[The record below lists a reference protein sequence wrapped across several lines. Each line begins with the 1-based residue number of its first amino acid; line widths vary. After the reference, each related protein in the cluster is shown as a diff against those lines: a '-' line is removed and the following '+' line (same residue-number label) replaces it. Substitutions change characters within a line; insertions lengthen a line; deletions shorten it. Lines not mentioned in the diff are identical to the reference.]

1 MSELHIL
8 MLNRRTLRIKALQS
22 LYAIR
27 QAESANYQLALDSIK
42 ETFEPDLNAMV
53 RQDSQRL
60 EGLRQLATL
69 TFQEQTQQK
78 PVTDEEIPLEAR
90 RAVSDATVF
99 NRERNRQDRQRL
111 VKMALDEVERI
122 YDQYLLVL
130 LLLIELGDEAAL
142 SDERRMTD
150 QPDDLH
156 AVSFSRNVI
165 IDALRDLKPLHT
177 DAIRRD
183 LAWSD
188 DDRKMLIRP
197 FFREIVRTDPAF
209 AGYCRKGSH
218 SFEEDMNLAQ
228 HVLKTLI
235 FKNEPWQTYFD
246 EADLHWE
253 ENRDIVR
260 SLSLKTLKSLEEGEN
275 PAGKM
280 ALQTLSPNWEDD
292 RVFFQ
297 DLLRISLDKAEEY
310 ETLVREQ
317 IQNWEI
323 DRLALTDRLLLT
335 LALAELL
342 NFPGI
347 PVKVTLNEF
356 IEVAKLY
363 STPKS
368 GQFLN
373 GILDVL
379 AIKLKEN
386 GTLRKSGRGLIDNR

>member
-1 MSELHIL
+1 MI
-8 MLNRRTLRIKALQS
+8 NRRTLRIKALQS

-27 QAESANYQLALDSIK
+27 QAEAANYQLALDSIR

-53 RQDSQRL
+53 RQDSQRQ

-69 TFQEQTQQK
+69 TFQEQMQQK
-78 PVTDEEIPLEAR
+78 PVADEEIPLEAR
-90 RAVSDATVF
+90 RAVSEATVF
-99 NRERNRQDRQRL
+99 YRERSRQDRQRL

-122 YDQYLLVL
+122 YDQYLLML
-130 LLLIELGDEAAL
+130 LLLIELGDEAVL
-142 SDERRMTD
+142 SDERRLTD

-156 AVSFSRNVI
+156 AAPFSRNVVI
-165 IDALRDLKPLHT
+165 EALRNLKPLHT
-177 DAIRRD
+177 EAIRRN
-183 LAWSD
+183 LAWD
-188 DDRKMLIRP
+188 DEDRRMLIRP
-197 FFREIVRTDPAF
+197 FFREVVRTNPDF
-209 AGYCRKGSH
+209 AEYCRKGRH
-218 SFEEDMNLAQ
+218 PFEEDVKMAQ
-228 HVLKTLI
+228 HTLKTLI

-246 EADLHWE
+246 DADLHWE

-260 SLSLKTLKSLEEGEN
+260 SLGLKTLKSLEEGDS
-275 PAGKM
+275 PAGEMK
-280 ALQTLSPNWEDD
+280 LQTLSPSWEDD
-292 RVFFQ
+292 RYFFQ
-297 DLLRISLDKAEEY
+297 ELLRISLDKADEY
-310 ETLVREQ
+310 EALVREQ
-317 IQNWEI
+317 VQNWEI

-356 IEVAKLY
+356 IEVAKVY